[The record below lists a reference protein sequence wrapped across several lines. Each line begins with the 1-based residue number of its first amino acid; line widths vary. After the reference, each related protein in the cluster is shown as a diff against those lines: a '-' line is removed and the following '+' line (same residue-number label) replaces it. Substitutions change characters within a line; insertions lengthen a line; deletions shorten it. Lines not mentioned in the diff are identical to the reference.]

1 MADRKALCL
10 VSGGL
15 EEISAADRLILPGDP
30 LFDLHAASKQYVDQG
45 LNLKEPAD
53 PNRLA
58 TGEATYRRG
67 DVIAANV
74 TSNTQLLRLVYL
86 TSQKSFTTTQVRVL
100 GGAAAAAATPT
111 RCEIGLFEINA
122 AGDGTRVALIEND
135 TSLFAA
141 SNSTYTRSWLAS
153 YNVVAGQRYALSW
166 LVVTAVAAPTYSG
179 VLLTVPMDVEAAF
192 PLRVTGRL
200 NNQTTTP
207 ASFTAASVI
216 GSNTRPYGVILP

>member
-10 VSGGL
+10 TPEGL
-15 EEISAADRLILPGDP
+15 AEIPSEDRLILPGDP
-30 LFDLHAASKQYVDQG
+30 LFDLHATSKQYVDQG

-67 DVIAANV
+67 DVVAANV
-74 TSNTQLLRLVYL
+74 PSLSQFLRLVFF
-86 TSQKSFTTTQVRVL
+86 TAQKSFTTTQVRVI
-100 GGAAAAAATPT
+100 GGATAAAATPSL
-111 RCEIGLFEINA
+111 CEIGLFEINA
-122 AGDGTRVALIEND
+122 AGAGTRVALIAND
-135 TSLFAA
+135 TSLFATM
-141 SNSTYTRSWLAS
+141 NSSYTRSWLAS

-179 VLLTVPMDVEAAF
+179 VLLTVPMDIEAAF
-192 PLRVTGRL
+192 PPRVTGRL
-200 NNQTTTP
+200 NNQTATP
-207 ASFTAASVI
+207 ASITAASVI